1 MNRFIF
7 SSLFILS
14 TNMVQSATDKPN
26 IIVFFVDDMGLMD
39 TSVPF
44 MTDGKGNA
52 QTYSLNKWY
61 HTINMERMAQQ
72 GIRFS
77 HFYAQSLSSPSRASL
92 ITGQT
97 SARHGVTNWINAISN
112 NKGTYGPKNWSWN
125 GVDPNSPL
133 LPKVLKENGYKTI
146 HIGKSHL
153 GHIGSPSD
161 QPIKLGYDVQVGYA
175 ILGPHSYL
183 AKKSFGYKDEDFSFY
198 PCGLEKYKGQDLF
211 LTEILT
217 IEAKEQ
223 IKKAKEEGKP
233 FYLYLSHYAVHAP
246 FCTDDKYVKRYENSN
261 KEDKAISYATMV
273 EGMDRSLGDIFDY
286 LNEIGIAENT
296 LVLFIGDNGS
306 DAPLGNPRGY
316 SSSSPLRG
324 KKGTE
329 YEGGV
334 RVPFMASWGK
344 RNPQNDFQKRL
355 PIGENLIQEQMGTI
369 MDIYPTIL
377 SLLNIERPRNYSLDG
392 YDLKTQLAGKK
403 NEYRTNTFLMHFPHE
418 HWGNYFT
425 TYLEEN
431 WKLIY
436 YYNPE
441 MPNHPFCELYNLNKD
456 PFEINNLATTKI
468 KKLKEMVSKMAIE
481 LEEKNACYPIDSK
494 GNQLKPHL

>member
-1 MNRFIF
+1 MKKYTFLF
-7 SSLFILS
+7 PFILS
-14 TNMVQSATDKPN
+14 TNIIYGATEKPN
-26 IIVFFVDDMGLMD
+26 IIIFLVDDMGLMD

-44 MTDGKGNA
+44 ITDGKGNA
-52 QTYSLNKWY
+52 QVYPLNNWY

-72 GIRFS
+72 GVRFS

-97 SARHGVTNWINAISN
+97 SARHGVTNWINAINN
-112 NKGTYGPKNWSWN
+112 NKGTYGPNDWSWN
-125 GVDPNSPL
+125 GVDPQAPL

-153 GHIGSPSD
+153 GRIGSPSD
-161 QPIKLGYDVQVGYA
+161 QPTKLGYDVQVGYA

-183 AKKSFGYKDEDFSFY
+183 AKKSLGYNVDNDSFY
-198 PCGLEKYKGQDLF
+198 PCGLEKYKGKDLF

-217 IEAKEQ
+217 IEAKKQ
-223 IKKAKEEGKP
+223 IKQAQQEKKP

-246 FCTDDKYVKRYENSN
+246 FCTDQKYVKRYENQD
-261 KEDKAISYATMV
+261 KADKAISYATMI

-286 LNEIGIAENT
+286 LNETGIAENT

-306 DAPLGNPRGY
+306 DAPLGEPKGY
-316 SSSSPLRG
+316 TSSSPLRG

-334 RVPFMASWGK
+334 RVPFMACWGK
-344 RNPQNDFQKRL
+344 RNPQNKFQKQF
-355 PIGENLIQEQMGTI
+355 PIGENIIQEQMGTI
-369 MDIYPTIL
+369 MDIYPTLL
-377 SLLNIERPRNYSLDG
+377 SLLHIEKPKNYNLDG
-392 YDLKTQLAGKK
+392 YSLKTQLTGKI
-403 NEYRTNTFLMHFPHE
+403 NEARKNTFLMHFPHE

-425 TYLEEN
+425 TYLEDN

-441 MPNHPFCELYNLNKD
+441 IPNYPFCELYDLSKD
-456 PFEINNLATTKI
+456 PFEVNNLATTHSI
-468 KKLKEMVSKMAIE
+468 KLKEMVTKMAAE
-481 LEEKNACYPIDSK
+481 LETMHACYPVDNN
-494 GNQLKPHL
+494 GNKLKPHL